1 MGIHDLVVH
10 DYGPARRMISFHGE
24 VPEDGNINE
33 LHEVIDRCER
43 QIRKELG
50 CETIIHMDPIAVN
63 DERLINLNQSLL
75 RR

>member
-43 QIRKELG
+43 QIRKRTWL
-50 CETIIHMDPIAVN
+50 
-63 DERLINLNQSLL
+63 
-75 RR
+75 